1 MKKVLQGW
9 LVDNTVT
16 TENKNDKILILKS
29 AGNLTIDDV
38 IDEMLKQD
46 TGLRIETLRHS
57 IDLFLRILM
66 DLILNGYSVN
76 TGLFRAVAQF
86 TGVIEGGVWNKEKNS
101 IYVQLTQDKGLREAI
116 AQTVVDILGAKPD
129 IMYILEI
136 QDIKTGLRDGTA
148 TAGRILKV
156 VGNMLKKA
164 GDDPAVGITLT
175 NAEGVVTKLE
185 DDLLDTNTSKLLS
198 ILVPAEM
205 KTGEYTLTVTTQYS
219 RGSQLL
225 KEPRS
230 ISTQIWIGGKP
241 SGGGGEEERPGEL

>member
-16 TENKNDKILILKS
+16 AENKTDKILILKS
-29 AGNLTIDDV
+29 SGNVSQEDILDM
-38 IDEMLKQD
+38 MLKED
-46 TGLRIETLRHS
+46 TGLRRETLRHS
-57 IDLFLRILM
+57 IDLYNRILM

-76 TGLFRAVAQF
+76 TGLLRAVAQF

-101 IYVQLTQDKGLREAI
+101 VYVQLTQDKGLREAI

-129 IMYILEI
+129 IQYIIET
-136 QDIKTGLRDGTA
+136 QDIKTGRRDGSA

-175 NAEGVVTKLE
+175 NAEGVVTALE
-185 DDLLDTNTSKLLS
+185 DDLLDTNNPKLLS
-198 ILVPAEM
+198 ILIPAELSA
-205 KTGEYTLTVTTQYS
+205 GEYTLTVTTQYA
-219 RGSQLL
+219 GTHLL
-225 KEPRS
+225 KEPRC
-230 ISTQIWIGGKP
+230 ISTTIWIGGKP